1 MPNKLDQ
8 LKLLTD
14 VVADTGDIDAMRE
27 FTPRD
32 ATTNPSLLLKAADLA
47 QYQALVEAAR
57 AKAAAVNGSSA
68 EQGAAACDHLAVLI
82 GREISQ
88 IVPGRVST
96 EVDARLSFHTQAT
109 VTRAQKIIDAYQE
122 LDVSR
127 DRILIKIAATWE
139 GIEAARQLECEGINC
154 NLTLLFGFEQAVA
167 CAQAGVTL
175 ISPFVG
181 RILDWYKS
189 TNPDVTYSVDNDPGV
204 ASVKRIYNFYKAHN
218 FDTIVMGASF
228 RSAAQVTALAGCDRL
243 TISPDLL
250 AELAADTGV
259 LNEELRAETASSAD
273 ANVELTEEEFRFGL
287 NDDAMSTEKL
297 AEGIRKFAADQRLL
311 ESKLLAP

>member
-109 VTRAQKIIDAYQE
+109 VTRAQKIIDAYQ
-122 LDVSR
+122 
-127 DRILIKIAATWE
+127 
-139 GIEAARQLECEGINC
+139 
-154 NLTLLFGFEQAVA
+154 
-167 CAQAGVTL
+167 
-175 ISPFVG
+175 
-181 RILDWYKS
+181 
-189 TNPDVTYSVDNDPGV
+189 
-204 ASVKRIYNFYKAHN
+204 
-218 FDTIVMGASF
+218 
-228 RSAAQVTALAGCDRL
+228 
-243 TISPDLL
+243 
-250 AELAADTGV
+250 
-259 LNEELRAETASSAD
+259 
-273 ANVELTEEEFRFGL
+273 
-287 NDDAMSTEKL
+287 
-297 AEGIRKFAADQRLL
+297 
-311 ESKLLAP
+311 

>member
-14 VVADTGDIDAMRE
+14 VVADTGDIDAMRK
-27 FTPRD
+27 FTPLD

-47 QYQALVEAAR
+47 QYQPLVEQAR
-57 AKAAAVNGSSA
+57 QKASDTQGNRG
-68 EQGAAACDHLAVLI
+68 EKGAAACDHLAVLI

-96 EVDARLSFHTQAT
+96 EVDARLSFNTQAT
-109 VTRAQKIIDAYQE
+109 VTRAQQIIDAYQE
-122 LDVSR
+122 LGVSR
-127 DRILIKIAATWE
+127 ERILIKIASTWE

-167 CAQAGVTL
+167 CAHAGVTL

-181 RILDWYKS
+181 RILDWHKAN
-189 TNPDVTYSVDNDPGV
+189 NPQETYTASNDPGV
-204 ASVKRIYNFYKAHN
+204 ASVKRIYNFYKANN

-228 RSAAQVTALAGCDRL
+228 RSAGQVTALAGCDRL

-250 AELAADTGV
+250 AELAEDEGLLEEQLTKVGV
-259 LNEELRAETASSAD
+259 SSED
-273 ANVELTEEEFRFGL
+273 ANIELAEDKFRFAM
-287 NDDAMSTEKL
+287 NEDAMSTEKL

-311 ESKLLAP
+311 EDKLLT

>member
-139 GIEAARQLECEGINC
+139 GIEAARQLECDGINC

-175 ISPFVG
+175 ISPFAVSYTH
-181 RILDWYKS
+181 L
-189 TNPDVTYSVDNDPGV
+189 TLPT
-204 ASVKRIYNFYKAHN
+204 KA
-218 FDTIVMGASF
+218 
-228 RSAAQVTALAGCDRL
+228 
-243 TISPDLL
+243 
-250 AELAADTGV
+250 
-259 LNEELRAETASSAD
+259 
-273 ANVELTEEEFRFGL
+273 
-287 NDDAMSTEKL
+287 
-297 AEGIRKFAADQRLL
+297 
-311 ESKLLAP
+311 

>member
-1 MPNKLDQ
+1 MPSKLEQ

-27 FTPRD
+27 FTPQD
-32 ATTNPSLLLKAADLA
+32 ATTNPSLLLKAADLV
-47 QYQALVEAAR
+47 QYQPLVEAAR
-57 AKAAAVNGSSA
+57 AKAATIKGSSA

-122 LDVSR
+122 LGVNR

-189 TNPDVTYSVDNDPGV
+189 NNPDVTYSVDNDPGV
-204 ASVKRIYNFYKAHN
+204 ASVKRIYNFYKANN

-250 AELAADTGV
+250 AELAQDNGL
-259 LNEELRAETASSAD
+259 LNEELRAETATSED
-273 ANVELTEEEFRFGL
+273 ANVEMTEEEFRFSL

-311 ESKLLAP
+311 ESKLQA

>member
-1 MPNKLDQ
+1 MPSKLEQ

-27 FTPRD
+27 FTPQD
-32 ATTNPSLLLKAADLA
+32 ATTNPSLLLKAADLV
-47 QYQALVEAAR
+47 QYQPLVEAAR
-57 AKAAAVNGSSA
+57 AKAATIKGSSA
-68 EQGAAACDHLAVLI
+68 EQRAAACDHLAVLI

-122 LDVSR
+122 LGVNR

-189 TNPDVTYSVDNDPGV
+189 NNPDVTYSVDNDPGV
-204 ASVKRIYNFYKAHN
+204 ASVKRIYNFYKANN

-250 AELAADTGV
+250 AELAQDNGL
-259 LNEELRAETASSAD
+259 LNEELRAETATSED
-273 ANVELTEEEFRFGL
+273 ANVEMTEEEFRFSL

-311 ESKLLAP
+311 ESKLQA

>member
-14 VVADTGDIDAMRE
+14 VVADTGDIDAMRK

-32 ATTNPSLLLKAADLA
+32 ATTNPSLLLKAADLV
-47 QYQALVEAAR
+47 QYQPLVDQAR
-57 AKAAAVNGSSA
+57 QKAQSTDGSRA
-68 EQGAAACDHLAVLI
+68 IKGAAACDHLAVLI

-96 EVDARLSFHTQAT
+96 EVDARLSFNTQAT
-109 VTRAQKIIDAYQE
+109 VTRAQQIIDAYQE
-122 LDVSR
+122 LGVGR
-127 DRILIKIAATWE
+127 DRILIKIASTWE

-154 NLTLLFGFEQAVA
+154 NLTLLFGFEQAMA
-167 CAQAGVTL
+167 CAHAGVTL

-181 RILDWYKS
+181 RILDWYKAN
-189 TNPDVTYSVDNDPGV
+189 NPDVTYTATNDPGV
-204 ASVKRIYNFYKAHN
+204 ASVKRIYNFYKANN
-218 FDTIVMGASF
+218 FETVVMGASF
-228 RSAAQVTALAGCDRL
+228 RSADQVLALAGCDRL

-250 AELAADTGV
+250 EELAQNTGPLDEELKAQGAVSEDTNAELSEDQ
-259 LNEELRAETASSAD
+259 
-273 ANVELTEEEFRFGL
+273 FRFAM

-311 ESKLLAP
+311 EDKLLG

>member
-14 VVADTGDIDAMRE
+14 VVADTGDIDAMRK

-47 QYQALVEAAR
+47 QYQPLVEQAR
-57 AKAAAVNGSSA
+57 QKAQSIQGGRA
-68 EQGAAACDHLAVLI
+68 EKGAAACDHLAVLI

-96 EVDARLSFHTQAT
+96 EVDARLSFNTQAT
-109 VTRAQKIIDAYQE
+109 VTRAQQIIDAYQA
-122 LDVSR
+122 LDVGR
-127 DRILIKIAATWE
+127 DRILIKIASTWE

-154 NLTLLFGFEQAVA
+154 NLTLLFGFEQALA

-181 RILDWYKS
+181 RILDWYKAN
-189 TNPDVTYSVDNDPGV
+189 NPDENYTAANDPGV
-204 ASVKRIYNFYKAHN
+204 ASVKRIYNFYKANN

-228 RSAAQVTALAGCDRL
+228 RSVEQVMALAGCDRL

-250 AELAADTGV
+250 
-259 LNEELRAETASSAD
+259 EELSGKSGLLDEELKAQGAVSDD
-273 ANVELTEEEFRFGL
+273 ANVELSEDEFRFAM

-311 ESKLLAP
+311 EDKLLA

>member
-8 LKLLTD
+8 LKLMTD
-14 VVADTGDIDAMRE
+14 VVADTGDIAAMRE

-32 ATTNPSLLLKAADLA
+32 ATTNPSLLLKAANLP
-47 QYQALVEAAR
+47 QYAPLVEAAR
-57 AKAAAVNGSSA
+57 QFANSSA
-68 EQGAAACDHLAVLI
+68 NPGAAACDRLAVLI

-96 EVDARLSFHTQAT
+96 EVDARLSFSTQPT
-109 VTRAQKIIDAYQE
+109 VTRAQQIIDAYQE
-122 LDVSR
+122 LGVPR

-167 CAQAGVTL
+167 CAHAGVTL

-181 RILDWYKS
+181 RILDWHKANDPS
-189 TNPDVTYSVDNDPGV
+189 ADFTGANDPGV
-204 ASVKRIYNFYKAHN
+204 ASVKRIYNFYKSN
-218 FDTIVMGASF
+218 GYDTIVMGASF

-250 AELAADTGV
+250 AELAQDKGLLDQA
-259 LNEELRAETASSAD
+259 LNSDAAFSAD
-273 ANVELTEEEFRFGL
+273 KNSELAEDDFRFAL
-287 NDDAMSTEKL
+287 NDDAMTTEKL
-297 AEGIRKFAADQRLL
+297 AEGIRKFAADQRTLEQQLL
-311 ESKLLAP
+311 NA

>member
-1 MPNKLDQ
+1 MPSKLEQ

-27 FTPRD
+27 FTPQD
-32 ATTNPSLLLKAADLA
+32 ATTNPSLLLKAADLV
-47 QYQALVEAAR
+47 QYQPLVETAR
-57 AKAAAVNGSSA
+57 AKAATIKGSSA
-68 EQGAAACDHLAVLI
+68 DQGAAACDHLAVLI

-122 LDVSR
+122 LGVNR

-189 TNPDVTYSVDNDPGV
+189 NNPDVTYSVDNDPGV
-204 ASVKRIYNFYKAHN
+204 ASVKRIYNFYKANN

-250 AELAADTGV
+250 AELAQDNGL
-259 LNEELRAETASSAD
+259 LNEELRAETATSED
-273 ANVELTEEEFRFGL
+273 ANVEMTEEEFRFSL

-311 ESKLLAP
+311 ESKLQA

>member
-14 VVADTGDIDAMRE
+14 VVADTGDIDAMRK

-47 QYQALVEAAR
+47 QYQPLVEQAR
-57 AKAAAVNGSSA
+57 QKAQSTDGNRA
-68 EQGAAACDHLAVLI
+68 EKGAAACDHLAVLI

-109 VTRAQKIIDAYQE
+109 VTRAQQIIDAYQE
-122 LDVSR
+122 LGVSR
-127 DRILIKIAATWE
+127 DRILIKIASTWE

-154 NLTLLFGFEQAVA
+154 NLTLLFGFEQAMA
-167 CAQAGVTL
+167 CAHAGVTL

-181 RILDWYKS
+181 RILDWHKAN
-189 TNPDVTYSVDNDPGV
+189 NPDMTYTAANDPGV
-204 ASVKRIYNFYKAHN
+204 ASVKRIYNFYKAN
-218 FDTIVMGASF
+218 KFETVVMGASF
-228 RSAAQVTALAGCDRL
+228 RSAEQVLALAGCDRL

-250 AELAADTGV
+250 EELAENTGLLDQELKEQGAVSEDT
-259 LNEELRAETASSAD
+259 
-273 ANVELTEEEFRFGL
+273 NVELSEDQFRFAM

-311 ESKLLAP
+311 EDKLLA

>member
-1 MPNKLDQ
+1 MPSKLEQ
-8 LKLLTD
+8 LKQLTD

-27 FTPRD
+27 FTPQD
-32 ATTNPSLLLKAADLA
+32 ATTNPSLLLKAADLV
-47 QYQALVEAAR
+47 QYQPLVEAAR
-57 AKAAAVNGSSA
+57 AKAATIKGSSA

-122 LDVSR
+122 LGVNR

-189 TNPDVTYSVDNDPGV
+189 NNPDVTYSVDNDPGV
-204 ASVKRIYNFYKAHN
+204 ASVKRIYNFYKANN

-250 AELAADTGV
+250 AELAQDNGL
-259 LNEELRAETASSAD
+259 LNEELRAETATSED
-273 ANVELTEEEFRFGL
+273 ANVEMTEEEFRFSL

-311 ESKLLAP
+311 ESKLQA

>member
-14 VVADTGDIDAMRE
+14 VVADTGDIDAMRK

-47 QYQALVEAAR
+47 QYQPLVEQAR
-57 AKAAAVNGSSA
+57 QKAQATDGNRA

-109 VTRAQKIIDAYQE
+109 VTRAQQIIDAYQE
-122 LDVSR
+122 LGVGR
-127 DRILIKIAATWE
+127 DRILIKIASTWE

-154 NLTLLFGFEQAVA
+154 NLTLLFGFEQAMA

-181 RILDWYKS
+181 RILDWYKAN
-189 TNPDVTYSVDNDPGV
+189 NPEATYTAANDPGV
-204 ASVKRIYNFYKAHN
+204 ASVKRIYNFYKAN
-218 FDTIVMGASF
+218 KFKTVVMGASF
-228 RSAAQVTALAGCDRL
+228 RSSDQVLALAGCDRL

-250 AELAADTGV
+250 EELAANTGP
-259 LNEELRAETASSAD
+259 LDEELKEQGAVSEDT
-273 ANVELTEEEFRFGL
+273 NVELSEDQFRFAM

-311 ESKLLAP
+311 EDKLLA

>member
-14 VVADTGDIDAMRE
+14 VVADTGDIDAMRK

-32 ATTNPSLLLKAADLA
+32 ATTNPSLLLKAADLP
-47 QYQALVEAAR
+47 QYGALVASAR
-57 AKAAAVNGSSA
+57 EQGRATQGDTRA
-68 EQGAAACDHLAVLI
+68 QGAAACDRLAVLI
-82 GREISQ
+82 GKEISQ

-96 EVDARLSFHTQAT
+96 EVDARLSFNTQAT
-109 VTRAQKIIDAYQE
+109 VTRAQQIIDAYDE
-122 LDVSR
+122 LGVPRS
-127 DRILIKIAATWE
+127 RILIKIASTWE

-181 RILDWYKS
+181 RILDWYKAANPS
-189 TNPDVTYSVDNDPGV
+189 TDYTAANDPGV
-204 ASVKRIYNFYKAHN
+204 ASVKRIYNFYKAN
-218 FDTIVMGASF
+218 GFDTIVMGASF
-228 RSAAQVTALAGCDRL
+228 RSAAQVEALAGCDRL

-250 AELAADTGV
+250 AELESEQG
-259 LNEELRAETASSAD
+259 LLSQELKAEDATSTD
-273 ANVELTEEEFRFGL
+273 ANEPLAEDDFRFAL

-297 AEGIRKFAADQRLL
+297 AEGIRNFAKDQRLL
-311 ESKLLAP
+311 EAKLLA